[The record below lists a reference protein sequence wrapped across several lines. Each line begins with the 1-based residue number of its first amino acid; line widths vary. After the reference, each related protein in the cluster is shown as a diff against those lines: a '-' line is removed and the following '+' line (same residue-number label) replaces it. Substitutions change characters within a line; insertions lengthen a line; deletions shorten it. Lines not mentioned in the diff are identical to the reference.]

1 MKLLLDTHL
10 LLWAAKLSARS
21 ARFDGS
27 RFPPPQSGMTMSV
40 SIVSDSQTAV
50 RSA

>member
-1 MKLLLDTHL
+1 MKLLLR
-10 LLWAAKLSARS
+10 AAKLLARS
-21 ARFDGS
+21 ARYDGP